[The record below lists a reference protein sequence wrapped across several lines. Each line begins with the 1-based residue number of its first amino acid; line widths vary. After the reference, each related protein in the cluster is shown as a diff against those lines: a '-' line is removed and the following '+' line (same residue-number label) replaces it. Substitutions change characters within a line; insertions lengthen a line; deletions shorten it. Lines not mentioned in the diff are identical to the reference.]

1 MNIFVMN
8 YLCLKVC
15 PAVVGLILIWKGFEL
30 CPAHNMHITGK
41 KKKKRRKGTTNA
53 IFTTSLISRIGKA
66 SQVYALT

>member
-41 KKKKRRKGTTNA
+41 KKKKKDARAPQMPFLQLLLFLGSERQA
-53 IFTTSLISRIGKA
+53 RFMH
-66 SQVYALT
+66 